1 MFSCEIFEIFQSTCF
16 EEYLP
21 TNVSIKERQQETH
34 AFSGKKNEFLILVKL
49 SRVQSVLLENYF
61 FLNSTQLRN

>member
-1 MFSCEIFEIFQSTCF
+1 MFSCETCEIFQNTCF

-21 TNVSIKERQQETH
+21 TNISINERQQETH
-34 AFSGKKNEFLILVKL
+34 VFSGKKNESILVKL